1 MSHSEIVRRI
11 KTYSA
16 ENGAVY
22 QYQFHEVRPST
33 IDGELG
39 TEYIYYATSDRK
51 TMHAVRIFVSRA
63 EIEKWAASSGRQL
76 NSTEEYAVAKM
87 RLFQGFDEMPA
98 LEKSNAVLR
107 VDQTNIEALLEK
119 LDL

>member
-1 MSHSEIVRRI
+1 VSNSEIVRRI

-22 QYQFHEVRPST
+22 QYQFHEVRPAT
-33 IDGELG
+33 IDGEPG

-51 TMHAVRIFVSRA
+51 AMHPVRVFVSRV
-63 EIEKWAASSGRQL
+63 EMEKWAAKSGRQL
-76 NSTEEYAVAKM
+76 NGTEEYAVAKM
-87 RLFQGFDEMPA
+87 RLFQGFDETPG
-98 LEKSNAVLR
+98 LEKSSVALR
-107 VDQTNIEALLEK
+107 VDQSSIESLLEK